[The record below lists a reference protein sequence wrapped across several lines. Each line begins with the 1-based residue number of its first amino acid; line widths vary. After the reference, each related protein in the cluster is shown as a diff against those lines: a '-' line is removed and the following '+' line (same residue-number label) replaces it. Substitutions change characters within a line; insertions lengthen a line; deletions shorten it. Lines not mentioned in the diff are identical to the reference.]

1 MVYICAIYAQVT
13 SIQRGF
19 DEQLHGVKA
28 AMQAQEA
35 ASKEQQ
41 EKVHKLGIEESTKT
55 FEAER
60 LSTEIRNKERES
72 SQGGNSLSSAQ
83 AQLREATEE
92 SKAAGDKLQAFQ
104 ETYGRQTN
112 DLRTVIKVR
121 GRYLP
126 QPTCAFGTNKF
137 TYMYVCI
144 CMCRT
149 PLLRSVS

>member
-72 SQGGNSLSSAQ
+72 SQGGNSMSSAQ

-92 SKAAGDKLQAFQ
+92 SKSAGDKLQAFQ

-112 DLRTVIKVR
+112 DLRAVIKVR
-121 GRYLP
+121 TIYI
-126 QPTCAFGTNKF
+126 QPFALVQN
-137 TYMYVCI
+137 TYKYAHMYIWLGLHYCD
-144 CMCRT
+144 
-149 PLLRSVS
+149 S